1 MITTESYGIVS
12 RYSSMLNDNQATYS
26 RSENST
32 YQHFY
37 EAIDI
42 SVKTSGFYIF
52 ISESNMDTS
61 GALYNGYFYLTYP
74 LFNLFQENDDG
85 AGNEQF
91 YIKAYLDS
99 NVKYILVATTFGELV
114 TVQFTII
121 ATSPDNVKF
130 LPNQYANKLKTHPQ
144 YLKDQV

>member
-1 MITTESYGIVS
+1 
-12 RYSSMLNDNQATYS
+12 
-26 RSENST
+26 
-32 YQHFY
+32 
-37 EAIDI
+37 
-42 SVKTSGFYIF
+42 
-52 ISESNMDTS
+52 MDTS

-130 LPNQYANKLKTHPQ
+130 LPNQYANKL
-144 YLKDQV
+144 